1 MGEERRVSA
10 CPTQFGAG
18 DRRFKKDDRDKA
30 EIRGGHTL
38 LGLVSERWEKGE
50 SAAAIPKI

>member
-50 SAAAIPKI
+50 SAAAIPKT